1 MRCFVNGRKKGGNRS
16 DSMDEQIKA
25 AYGYTDRQLEQEM
38 DYALSHPE
46 ASPELNPPEDEFQR
60 ILSKAEQLQR
70 EADQKAAASRTH
82 RRINRGKMVRLALA
96 AAILGTLSV
105 GGVVSV
111 VGRSGFRYDKIDV
124 GDGGE
129 VIIWRNTPVVE
140 KESDGL
146 QEAYNEISDE
156 LNIPVLKMNYVPAE
170 MKFREIIFDDKRAIL
185 KFDYNGYI
193 IRLVEISD
201 MVTMDNRH
209 VSDREYFDEEYF
221 RGLGAPVS
229 FSKNELAEGKTE
241 YSAEIMRTDAYYYIS
256 GIMEEDVLRNI
267 VEQMYFD

>member
-38 DYALSHPE
+38 DYALSHPD

-111 VGRSGFRYDKIDV
+111 VGRSGFRYDRN
-124 GDGGE
+124 GDNGDEAFGE
-129 VIIWRNTPVVE
+129 T
-140 KESDGL
+140 
-146 QEAYNEISDE
+146 
-156 LNIPVLKMNYVPAE
+156 
-170 MKFREIIFDDKRAIL
+170 
-185 KFDYNGYI
+185 
-193 IRLVEISD
+193 RL
-201 MVTMDNRH
+201 
-209 VSDREYFDEEYF
+209 
-221 RGLGAPVS
+221 
-229 FSKNELAEGKTE
+229 
-241 YSAEIMRTDAYYYIS
+241 
-256 GIMEEDVLRNI
+256 
-267 VEQMYFD
+267 

>member
-1 MRCFVNGRKKGGNRS
+1 MRCFVNGKKKGGNRS

-38 DYALSHPE
+38 DYALSHPD

-60 ILSKAEQLQR
+60 ILSRAEQLQR

-111 VGRSGFRYDKIDV
+111 VGRSGFRYESN
-124 GDGGE
+124 GDEAIFWG
-129 VIIWRNTPVVE
+129 NTPVMK

-146 QEAYNEISDE
+146 QEAYDRVAEE
-156 LNIPVLKMNYVPAE
+156 LNIPVLKMYYVPAE
-170 MKFREIIFDDKRAIL
+170 MKFREISFDDKRAIL

-201 MVTMDNRH
+201 IVTMDNRH

-221 RGLGAPVS
+221 RRLGAPVS

>member
-1 MRCFVNGRKKGGNRS
+1 MRCFVNGKKKGGNRS

-38 DYALSHPE
+38 DYALSHPD
-46 ASPELNPPEDEFQR
+46 ASHELNPPEDEFQR

-70 EADQKAAASRTH
+70 EADQKAAASRAH

-111 VGRSGFRYDKIDV
+111 VGRSGFRYESN
-124 GDGGE
+124 GDEAIFWG
-129 VIIWRNTPVVE
+129 NTPVMK

-146 QEAYNEISDE
+146 QEAYDRVAEE

-170 MKFREIIFDDKRAIL
+170 MKFREITFDKKQAIL

-193 IRLVEISD
+193 IRLVEIGD
-201 MVTMDNRH
+201 MVTTDNMH
-209 VSDREYFDEEYF
+209 VSDREYFDEKYF
-221 RGLGAPVS
+221 RGLEAPVS

>member
-38 DYALSHPE
+38 DYAISHPD

-70 EADQKAAASRTH
+70 EADQKAAASRIH

>member
-1 MRCFVNGRKKGGNRS
+1 MRCFVNGKKKGGNRS

-38 DYALSHPE
+38 DYALSHPD

-70 EADQKAAASRTH
+70 EADQKAAASHTH

-111 VGRSGFRYDKIDV
+111 VGRSGFRYDRN
-124 GDGGE
+124 GDEAIFWG
-129 VIIWRNTPVVE
+129 NTPVME
-140 KESDGL
+140 KESNGL
-146 QEAYNEISDE
+146 QEAYDRVAEE
-156 LNIPVLKMNYVPAE
+156 LNIPVLKMNYIPAE
-170 MKFREIIFDDKRAIL
+170 MKFREISFDDKQAIL

-193 IRLVEISD
+193 IRLVEIGD
-201 MVTMDNRH
+201 MVATDNMH
-209 VSDREYFDEEYF
+209 VSDREYFDEKYIRRLET
-221 RGLGAPVS
+221 PVS
-229 FSKNELAEGKTE
+229 FSKNELEEGKTE
-241 YSAEIMRTDAYYYIS
+241 YSAEIMKTDAYYYIS

>member
-1 MRCFVNGRKKGGNRS
+1 MRCFVNGKKKGGNRS

-38 DYALSHPE
+38 DYALSHPD

-60 ILSKAEQLQR
+60 ILSRAEQLQR
-70 EADQKAAASRTH
+70 EADQKAAASHTH

-111 VGRSGFRYDKIDV
+111 VGRSGFRYERIKEGN
-124 GDGGE
+124 GDE
-129 VIIWRNTPVVE
+129 AIAWRNTPVVE
-140 KESDGL
+140 KKSNAL
-146 QEAYNEISDE
+146 QEAYDRVAEE
-156 LNIPVLKMNYVPAE
+156 LNIPVLKMNYMPAE
-170 MKFREIIFDDKRAIL
+170 MKFREIKFDNKRAIL

-201 MVTMDNRH
+201 IVTMDNRH

-229 FSKNELAEGKTE
+229 FSKNELEEGKTE
-241 YSAEIMRTDAYYYIS
+241 YSAEIMKTDAYYYIS

>member
-38 DYALSHPE
+38 DYALSHPD

-111 VGRSGFRYDKIDV
+111 VGRSGFRYERIKEGN
-124 GDGGE
+124 GDE
-129 VIIWRNTPVVE
+129 AIAWRNTPVME
-140 KESDGL
+140 RSDGL
-146 QEAYNEISDE
+146 QEAYEKIAEE
-156 LNIPVLKMNYVPAE
+156 LDIPVLKMNYVPAE
-170 MKFREIIFDDKRAIL
+170 MKFREIRFDNKRAIL
-185 KFDYNGYI
+185 KFDYNGCI
-193 IRLVEISD
+193 IRLVEIGD
-201 MVTMDNRH
+201 VVTMDNRH
-209 VSDREYFDEEYF
+209 VSDREYFDEKYIRRLE
-221 RGLGAPVS
+221 APVS

>member
-1 MRCFVNGRKKGGNRS
+1 MRCFVNGKKKGGNRS

-38 DYALSHPE
+38 DYALSHPD

-111 VGRSGFRYDKIDV
+111 VGRSGFRYDRVKESN
-124 GDGGE
+124 GDE
-129 VIIWRNTPVVE
+129 AVAWRNTPVME
-140 KESDGL
+140 QSDGL
-146 QEAYNEISDE
+146 QEAYEKIAEE
-156 LNIPVLKMNYVPAE
+156 LDIPVLKMNYIPAE
-170 MKFREIIFDDKRAIL
+170 MEFEGLIFENRKALLR
-185 KFDYNGYI
+185 FNYNGQVVW
-193 IRLVEISD
+193 LAEIGD
-201 MVTMDNRH
+201 VPTMDNIH
-209 VSDREYFDEEYF
+209 VSDRNYFAEEF
-221 RGLGAPVS
+221 NRRLGETVH
-229 FSKNELAEGKTE
+229 FNKNELDSGEIE
-241 YSAEIMRTDAYYYIS
+241 YSAEIMKTDAYYYIS
-256 GIMEEDVLRNI
+256 GIMEENVLRNI

>member
-241 YSAEIMRTDAYYYIS
+241 YSAEIMKTDAYYYIS

>member
-38 DYALSHPE
+38 DYALSHLD

-70 EADQKAAASRTH
+70 KADQKAAASRTH

-170 MKFREIIFDDKRAIL
+170 MKFREIKFDNKRAIL

-221 RGLGAPVS
+221 RRLGAPVS
-229 FSKNELAEGKTE
+229 FSKNELEEGKTE
-241 YSAEIMRTDAYYYIS
+241 YSAEIMKTDAYYYIS

>member
-38 DYALSHPE
+38 DYALSHLD

-70 EADQKAAASRTH
+70 KADQKAAASRTH

-111 VGRSGFRYDKIDV
+111 VGRSGFRYDRVKESN
-124 GDGGE
+124 GDE
-129 VIIWRNTPVVE
+129 AVAWRNTPVME
-140 KESDGL
+140 QSDGL
-146 QEAYNEISDE
+146 QEAYEKIAEE
-156 LNIPVLKMNYVPAE
+156 LDIPVLKMSYVPAE
-170 MKFREIIFDDKRAIL
+170 MKFREISFDSKRAIL

-193 IRLVEISD
+193 IRLVEIGD
-201 MVTMDNRH
+201 IVTMDSRH
-209 VSDREYFDEEYF
+209 VSDREYFDEKYS

-241 YSAEIMRTDAYYYIS
+241 YSAEIMKTDAYYYIS

>member
-1 MRCFVNGRKKGGNRS
+1 MRCFVNGKKKGGNRS

-38 DYALSHPE
+38 DYALSHPD
-46 ASPELNPPEDEFQR
+46 ASPELNPPEDELQR
-60 ILSKAEQLQR
+60 ILSRAEQLQR
-70 EADQKAAASRTH
+70 EADQKAAASHTH

>member
-38 DYALSHPE
+38 DYALSHPD

-129 VIIWRNTPVVE
+129 AIAWRNTPVVE

-146 QEAYNEISDE
+146 QEAYNWIAREMQ
-156 LNIPVLKMNYVPAE
+156 IPVLKLSYIPSG
-170 MKFREIIFDDKRAIL
+170 MKFEDAIYEEQKVLLRFSYNNQIFWMSEIGD
-185 KFDYNGYI
+185 
-193 IRLVEISD
+193 VP
-201 MVTMDNRH
+201 TTDNNH
-209 VSDREYFDEEYF
+209 VSDREYFGYDYNRRIGENVNLSRNDLGDNKIEYSGEI
-221 RGLGAPVS
+221 R
-229 FSKNELAEGKTE
+229 KTE
-241 YSAEIMRTDAYYYIS
+241 AYYCIT
-256 GIMEEDVLRNI
+256 GIMEEEEFRRI
-267 VEQMYFD
+267 VKGLYFD

>member
-1 MRCFVNGRKKGGNRS
+1 MRCFVNGKKKGGNRS

-38 DYALSHPE
+38 DYALSHPD

-60 ILSKAEQLQR
+60 ILSRAEQLQR

-111 VGRSGFRYDKIDV
+111 VGRSGFRYDRN
-124 GDGGE
+124 GDEAIFWG
-129 VIIWRNTPVVE
+129 NTPVME

-146 QEAYNEISDE
+146 QEAYDRVAEK
-156 LNIPVLKMNYVPAE
+156 LNIPVLKMNYMPAE
-170 MKFREIIFDDKRAIL
+170 MKFREIKFDNKRAIL
-185 KFDYNGYI
+185 KFDYNGCI
-193 IRLVEISD
+193 IRLVEIGD
-201 MVTMDNRH
+201 IVMMDNRH
-209 VSDREYFDEEYF
+209 VSDREYFDEKYI
-221 RGLGAPVS
+221 RRLGAPVS
-229 FSKNELAEGKTE
+229 FSKNELAEGKME
-241 YSAEIMRTDAYYYIS
+241 YSAEIMKTNAYYYIS

>member
-209 VSDREYFDEEYF
+209 VSDREYFDEKYI
-221 RGLGAPVS
+221 RRLGAPVS

>member
-1 MRCFVNGRKKGGNRS
+1 MRCFVNGKKKGGNRS

-38 DYALSHPE
+38 DYALSHPD

-70 EADQKAAASRTH
+70 KADQKAAASHTH

-111 VGRSGFRYDKIDV
+111 VGRSGFRYDRVKESN
-124 GDGGE
+124 GDE
-129 VIIWRNTPVVE
+129 AVAWRNTPVIE
-140 KESDGL
+140 QSDGL
-146 QEAYNEISDE
+146 QEAYEKIAGE
-156 LNIPVLKMNYVPAE
+156 LDIPVLKMSYVPAE
-170 MKFREIIFDDKRAIL
+170 MKFREISFDSKRAIL

-193 IRLVEISD
+193 IRLVEIGD
-201 MVTMDNRH
+201 IVTTDNRH
-209 VSDREYFDEEYF
+209 VSDREYFDEKYI
-221 RGLGAPVS
+221 RRLGAPVS

-256 GIMEEDVLRNI
+256 GIMEEDVLKNI

>member
-111 VGRSGFRYDKIDV
+111 VGRSGFRYDRN
-124 GDGGE
+124 GDEAIFWG
-129 VIIWRNTPVVE
+129 NTPVME
-140 KESDGL
+140 KESDSL
-146 QEAYNEISDE
+146 QEAYDRVAEE
-156 LNIPVLKMNYVPAE
+156 LNIPVLKMHYIPTG
-170 MKFREIIFDDKRAIL
+170 MKFETLIFENRRAFIIFNYKGNSIW
-185 KFDYNGYI
+185 
-193 IRLVEISD
+193 LVEVGD
-201 MVTMDNRH
+201 VPVADNIH
-209 VSDREYFDEEYF
+209 VSDREYYYDEYN
-221 RGLGAPVS
+221 RRLGETVF
-229 FSKNELAEGKTE
+229 FSKNILDSGEVE
-241 YSAEIMRTDAYYYIS
+241 YSAEIMKTEAYYYIS
-256 GIMEEDVLRNI
+256 GIIEEEELRNI
-267 VEQMYFD
+267 VKQMYFD

>member
-38 DYALSHPE
+38 DYALSHPD

-60 ILSKAEQLQR
+60 ILSRAEQLQR

-111 VGRSGFRYDKIDV
+111 VGRSGFRYESN
-124 GDGGE
+124 GDEAIFWG
-129 VIIWRNTPVVE
+129 NTPVMK

-146 QEAYNEISDE
+146 QEAYDRVAEE
-156 LNIPVLKMNYVPAE
+156 LNIPVLKMHYVPAE
-170 MKFREIIFDDKRAIL
+170 MKFREIIFEVCML
-185 KFDYNGYI
+185 
-193 IRLVEISD
+193 
-201 MVTMDNRH
+201 H
-209 VSDREYFDEEYF
+209 
-221 RGLGAPVS
+221 
-229 FSKNELAEGKTE
+229 
-241 YSAEIMRTDAYYYIS
+241 
-256 GIMEEDVLRNI
+256 
-267 VEQMYFD
+267 

>member
-38 DYALSHPE
+38 DYALSHPD

-111 VGRSGFRYDKIDV
+111 VGRSGFRYDRN
-124 GDGGE
+124 GDEAIFWG
-129 VIIWRNTPVVE
+129 NTPVME
-140 KESDGL
+140 KESDSL
-146 QEAYNEISDE
+146 QEAYDRVAEE
-156 LNIPVLKMNYVPAE
+156 LNIPVLKMHYVPE
-170 MKFREIIFDDKRAIL
+170 GMKFDTLIFENRRAFIIFDYKGHSIWLAEVGDAP
-185 KFDYNGYI
+185 
-193 IRLVEISD
+193 V
-201 MVTMDNRH
+201 VDNTH
-209 VSDREYFDEEYF
+209 VSDREYFDTEYN
-221 RGLGAPVS
+221 RRLGENVL
-229 FSKNELAEGKTE
+229 FSRNQLENGDME
-241 YSAEIMRTDAYYYIS
+241 YSAEIMKMEAYYYIS
-256 GIMEEDVLRNI
+256 GIMEEEDLRSI
-267 VEQMYFD
+267 VQQMYFD

>member
-1 MRCFVNGRKKGGNRS
+1 MRCFVNGKKKGGNRS

-38 DYALSHPE
+38 DYALSHPD

-111 VGRSGFRYDKIDV
+111 VGRSGFRYESN
-124 GDGGE
+124 GDEAIFWG
-129 VIIWRNTPVVE
+129 NTPVMK

-146 QEAYNEISDE
+146 QEAYDRVAEE
-156 LNIPVLKMNYVPAE
+156 LNIPVLKMNYMPAE
-170 MKFREIIFDDKRAIL
+170 MKFREIKFDNKRAIL

-201 MVTMDNRH
+201 IVTMDNRH
-209 VSDREYFDEEYF
+209 VSDREYFDEKYIRRLE
-221 RGLGAPVS
+221 APVS

>member
-38 DYALSHPE
+38 DYALSHPD

-111 VGRSGFRYDKIDV
+111 VGRSGFRYDRVKESN
-124 GDGGE
+124 GDE
-129 VIIWRNTPVVE
+129 AVAWRNTPKLLE
-140 KESDGL
+140 DDNSIGD
-146 QEAYNEISDE
+146 AYQKISSE
-156 LNIPVLKMNYVPAE
+156 LNISVLKLGYMPEDMFFENLTCE
-170 MKFREIIFDDKRAIL
+170 HQRAVL
-185 KFDYNGYI
+185 KFSYNDHI
-193 IRLVEISD
+193 VRLIEVGDIAATDSI
-201 MVTMDNRH
+201 H
-209 VSDREYFDEEYF
+209 VSDRIQFDEYYNRRVGENIIL
-221 RGLGAPVS
+221 RQNKLEGGRIE
-229 FSKNELAEGKTE
+229 FSG
-241 YSAEIMRTDAYYYIS
+241 EIMTVEAYYYFG
-256 GIMEEDVLRNI
+256 GIMEESEFRKI
-267 VEQMYFD
+267 IEGMYLD

>member
-38 DYALSHPE
+38 DYALSHPD
-46 ASPELNPPEDEFQR
+46 ASPELNPPEDELQR
-60 ILSKAEQLQR
+60 ILSRAEQLQR
-70 EADQKAAASRTH
+70 EADQKAAASHTH

-129 VIIWRNTPVVE
+129 VIAWRNTPQLVDDTNSL
-140 KESDGL
+140 KD
-146 QEAYNEISDE
+146 AYQQIANVLS
-156 LNIPVLKMNYVPAE
+156 IPVLKLSYIPEGMIYQGITFE
-170 MKFREIIFDDKRAIL
+170 GHRAVIS
-185 KFDYNGYI
+185 FIYNGQMI
-193 IRLVEISD
+193 WLVESGD
-201 MVTMDNRH
+201 VPSMDNRH
-209 VSDREYFDEEYF
+209 VSDRNHFDDCYN
-221 RGLGAPVS
+221 RRIGDYIPL
-229 FSKNELAEGKTE
+229 SKNELDEGKIE
-241 YSAEIMRTDAYYYIS
+241 YSGDVMRKEAYYYIS
-256 GIMEEDVLRNI
+256 GIMEENEFRNI
-267 VEQMYFD
+267 VEKMYFD